1 MSELNVKYSYPRN
14 EEYEYESRLERI
26 NLDDERKND
35 IRSNNGFVILRSQSI
50 KKDLK
55 DHDSIFSDRYGQ
67 TLQDVNPFADR
78 YKCECGHLTSR
89 INHGLT
95 CPLCNTRVK
104 YVDDNFGYFGW
115 ICLKDPYYIIHPN
128 LYKSIEFFI
137 GATKL
142 ATILK
147 PIDEKDENGFDMEI
161 DRSKL
166 DKYDGIGMMAFKEQ
180 FREIMNYYK
189 SKVPNKLEYYEDIM
203 ANEDKIFIQSIPVY
217 TTHLRPF
224 RIEGDSFF
232 FEGANAIYNILVRL
246 AVSINKDDLK
256 MNRKRKPKNQLL
268 FDMQTKLCDLYKELE
283 AILSGKKGDLNALN
297 LSN

>member
-1 MSELNVKYSYPRN
+1 MSDLNIKYSYPRN
-14 EEYEYESRLERI
+14 DEYDYESRLERI

-35 IRSNNGFVILRSQSI
+35 IKTNNGFVILRSQSI

-78 YKCECGHLTSR
+78 YKCECGNLTSR

-95 CPLCNTRVK
+95 CPLCGTKVK

-115 ICLKDPYYIIHPN
+115 ICLKDPYHIIHPN
-128 LYKSIEFFI
+128 LFKSIEFFI
-137 GATKL
+137 GASKL
-142 ATILK
+142 NNILK
-147 PIDEKDENGFDMEI
+147 PIDEKDEDGFDMEI

-166 DKYDGIGMMAFKEQ
+166 DLYDGIGMLDFKEK
-180 FREIMNYYK
+180 FREIMDYYLLK
-189 SKVPNKLEYYEDIM
+189 SPDKKEYYDDIL
-203 ANEDKIFIQSIPVY
+203 ANYDKIFVQSIPVY

-224 RIEGDSFF
+224 RIEGESFF
-232 FEGANAIYNILVRL
+232 FEGTNAIYNILVRL
-246 AVSINKDDLK
+246 ASSINKDDLK

-268 FDMQTKLCDLYKELE
+268 YDLQLKFNELYRKYNC
-283 AILSGKKGDLNALN
+283 GFY
-297 LSN
+297 